1 MRLASGRAG
10 GWLQRSRHC
19 AAFAL
24 LSSSAAPEPPR
35 HCLPNTGCREMM
47 TTQAQAAKKT
57 GKVESQGKGS
67 TSRRVLE
74 QLVHEKENAG

>member
-1 MRLASGRAG
+1 
-10 GWLQRSRHC
+10 
-19 AAFAL
+19 
-24 LSSSAAPEPPR
+24 
-35 HCLPNTGCREMM
+35 M